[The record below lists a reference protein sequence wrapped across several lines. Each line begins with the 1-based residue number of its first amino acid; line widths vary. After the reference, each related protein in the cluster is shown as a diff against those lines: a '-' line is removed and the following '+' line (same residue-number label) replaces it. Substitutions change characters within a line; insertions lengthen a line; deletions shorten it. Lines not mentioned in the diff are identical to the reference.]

1 MAEIKHVGI
10 LKENQRK
17 VVVAYRV
24 IPGENPPKNS
34 LVIDTATLSDADHD
48 TLIKTVEGNS
58 AQTAFEFAEVMAR
71 TQLSDGANMLARFHA
86 TGKLQ
91 SVPMNHVEMTPN
103 TVTKI
108 GLDELNKIIAEQ
120 RGVTIADLA
129 LKDPNEPPAGTTIT
143 EAGSVSEMPKTSL
156 SEKNVVAEA
165 SAAKLEAPVDGVI
178 TDEQLAAK
186 YRSDA
191 DRLYKEA
198 KALRAQAEELVPTTK
213 KSKSAKATT

>member
-1 MAEIKHVGI
+1 MAEIKHVGV

-24 IPGENPPKNS
+24 IPGENPPTNA

-58 AQTAFEFAEVMAR
+58 GQTAFEFAEVMAR

-91 SVPMNHVEMTPN
+91 RVPFTQVDMTPN
-103 TVTKI
+103 TVTKV
-108 GLDELNKIIAEQ
+108 GLDELNKIIADQ

-129 LKDPNEPPAGTTIT
+129 LKDPNEMPEGTSIT
-143 EAGSVSEMPKTSL
+143 EAGSVSEMPKSTMAQQ
-156 SEKNVVAEA
+156 NVVAEA
-165 SAAKLEAPVDGVI
+165 NAAKLEAPTDGVI

-213 KSKSAKATT
+213 KSKSAKATA